1 MKNYQKTVFRQI
13 QKEIASNAL
22 KDMKLKMEFA
32 SNLSEILIVRNMV
45 SLTQMTNGWMKKVMD
60 AEKSVNAAYRVST

>member
-1 MKNYQKTVFRQI
+1 MKNCQKTALLLI
-13 QKEIASNAL
+13 QMELVLNVP